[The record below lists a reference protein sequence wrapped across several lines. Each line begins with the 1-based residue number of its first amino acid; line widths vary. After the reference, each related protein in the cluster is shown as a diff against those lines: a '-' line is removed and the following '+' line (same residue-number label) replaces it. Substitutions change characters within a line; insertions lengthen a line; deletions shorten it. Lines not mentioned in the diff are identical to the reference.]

1 MPARVPPTD
10 GALVRATGRP
20 GRARSG
26 RARRTDTCATSSVT
40 PFEGA
45 PAWERERE
53 RHEGHN
59 PKTVRAEQKS
69 SHPLLHAVKPPPDAH
84 RGGWRLRR
92 PEMLIFFFTTSYYGV
107 RSPTIGSTTQ
117 RNLHS
122 SNRELLNTG
131 VYHTVIC
138 IVEKTKIH

>member
-1 MPARVPPTD
+1 M
-10 GALVRATGRP
+10 G
-20 GRARSG
+20 
-26 RARRTDTCATSSVT
+26 
-40 PFEGA
+40 
-45 PAWERERE
+45 ERERE
-53 RHEGHN
+53 ARGTQPEN
-59 PKTVRAEQKS
+59 RPRRTKIKPPSLTCSKTA
-69 SHPLLHAVKPPPDAH
+69 PPDAH

-131 VYHTVIC
+131 VYHTVSLKKQKYTISSSNVTC
-138 IVEKTKIH
+138 ESDRMSM